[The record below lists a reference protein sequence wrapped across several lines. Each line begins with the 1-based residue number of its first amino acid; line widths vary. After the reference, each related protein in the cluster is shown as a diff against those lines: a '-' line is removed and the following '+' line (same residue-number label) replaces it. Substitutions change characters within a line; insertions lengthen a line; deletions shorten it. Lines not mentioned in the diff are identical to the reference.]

1 MKLLTEKDT
10 LYHCFKSQKR
20 EGKSRIS
27 KRLGTH
33 RGIGDTI
40 KCFLLLLERHP
51 VRPCSCSLLEL
62 RLAFTAVT
70 RVQIPPGT
78 PNLIRSLRAI
88 AHFLVSTKRNTFRRN
103 LRCRFPGTL
112 VCRGYFN
119 FS

>member
-1 MKLLTEKDT
+1 MKLLTEKDA

-70 RVQIPPGT
+70 RVQIPSGT
-78 PNLIRSLRAI
+78 PNLFRSLRPMG
-88 AHFLVSTKRNTFRRN
+88 HVVRGQKKSTF
-103 LRCRFPGTL
+103 
-112 VCRGYFN
+112 
-119 FS
+119 

>member
-1 MKLLTEKDT
+1 MKLLTEKDA

-62 RLAFTAVT
+62 RFFH
-70 RVQIPPGT
+70 GG
-78 PNLIRSLRAI
+78 
-88 AHFLVSTKRNTFRRN
+88 NTGSNPVGDAKSYQELTSNGSFSRRHKKEY
-103 LRCRFPGTL
+103 L
-112 VCRGYFN
+112 
-119 FS
+119 